1 MVKGLEQ
8 QKIAVETGHFPL
20 YRYNPAT
27 GEFKV
32 DSKEPSRAF
41 AEQAS
46 TENRFKQLAKLDPA
60 KAEAMVA
67 EADKR
72 FKAKYELYTKL
83 AGIAKKD

>member
-1 MVKGLEQ
+1 MIASVDNGLY
-8 QKIAVETGHFPL
+8 AARMAGGSV
-20 YRYNPAT
+20 NPAT

-60 KAEAMVA
+60 KAEAMVV